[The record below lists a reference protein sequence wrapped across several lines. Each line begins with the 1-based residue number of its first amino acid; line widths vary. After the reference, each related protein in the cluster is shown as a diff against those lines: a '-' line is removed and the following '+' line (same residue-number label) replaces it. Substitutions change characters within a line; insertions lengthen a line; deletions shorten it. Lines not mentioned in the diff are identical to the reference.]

1 MISKINNKYSMKNA
15 YNSAKQV
22 NVSLINLTFVLVEFS
37 KILTYLM
44 VILLKFSF
52 VIDFST

>member
-15 YNSAKQV
+15 YNSTKQV

-44 VILLKFSF
+44 VLLLKFSF